1 MTRSTVQLDPPR
13 REAVDATAAEEPSG
27 AARAAHFDTFALV
40 SAAVGAL
47 ALTPLSPELRAIMLA
62 AFVLTG
68 PGLAVVT
75 WMRLQT
81 PAIVA
86 AVPLT
91 GLSMMTGFT
100 AVIGWSNRWLPVPFL
115 LTLVGGVVLS
125 VLLHARHAG
134 GLATLVPARPRGTT
148 LRGNVPLLC
157 TLATLGVWLALLP
170 GLLNVPYSE
179 FGLLAVGT
187 GPGLVVVVVSMVGAF
202 AWALRKN
209 HVVSAAVIVGAV
221 IVVQRATV
229 SVITEAPIYTW
240 TYKHIGVVDYIQQ
253 HQALPP
259 RGIDVYGEWPA
270 FFTAFAWFGDIT
282 SVDSL
287 LVAQWF
293 APVVHAL
300 LALLVG
306 ALAMLLG
313 LEIRHALAA
322 AMIVELANWVGQD
335 YFAPQAFALLMAVG
349 VLALLVAS
357 RTCHQAGYI
366 ALLAFAALIPTHQLT
381 PYWLLGVIVALV
393 VTRQIKPWWLPIPY
407 MAMLI
412 GYLVPRMYVVLP
424 HGLFSGANPVA
435 NGTSNVEYAGSL
447 GKLVTSTVCRGLSAA
462 VILFALVGIVVWWR
476 QGRPFLI
483 PMIMAF
489 SSFSL
494 LFLQSYGGEAIF
506 RVYLYALPGCAI
518 LIAPLLLAAVTVT
531 GRHVA
536 LERVTTVFAAVALG
550 GAAVAGMQGYYG
562 LWSLVVE
569 YRSQVMLFDD
579 LTADIHGP
587 AMITSLDSAGF
598 PSRATADY
606 ADLAKYDQDFDTPI
620 VDRWPEF
627 AKYFPDAHQFDDIT
641 LVAESSSTE
650 TYFVFTSQSN
660 DAIEY
665 YRYFTPE
672 AVARFEDQFRLSPQW
687 SIRLQD
693 AHTTV
698 YQFDRTGSG
707 ADITGG

>member
-1 MTRSTVQLDPPR
+1 MTRSAPPL
-13 REAVDATAAEEPSG
+13 DATRPTPVAATADAEEPG
-27 AARAAHFDTFALV
+27 RYDILALV

-47 ALTPLSPELRAIMLA
+47 ALAPLSPELRAILLA
-62 AFVLTG
+62 TFILTG

-75 WMRLQT
+75 WMRLQA
-81 PAIVA
+81 PAVA
-86 AVPLT
+86 AAIPLT

-100 AVIGWSNRWLPVPFL
+100 AVLGWANRWVPVPFL
-115 LTLVGGVVLS
+115 LTLVAGVTVS
-125 VLLHARHAG
+125 TLLHARHEG
-134 GLATLVPARPRGTT
+134 GLATLAPSALRGTT
-148 LRGNVPLLC
+148 LRGNAPLLV
-157 TLATLGVWLALLP
+157 TLAMIGAWMAVLP
-170 GLLNVPYSE
+170 GLIDVPYSE

-187 GPGLVVVVVSMVGAF
+187 GPGLVLVVASMVGAF
-202 AWALRKN
+202 TWALRRN
-209 HVVSAAVIVGAV
+209 HLVTAVSIIGAV
-221 IVVQRATV
+221 ILVQRATV
-229 SVITEAPIYTW
+229 SLITEAPIYTW
-240 TYKHIGVVDYIQQ
+240 TYKHIGVVDYLQQ
-253 HQALPP
+253 HQTLPP

-270 FFTAFAWFGDIT
+270 FFTAFAWFGEIT

-293 APVVHAL
+293 APVIHAL

-322 AMIVELANWVGQD
+322 AMIIELVNWVGQD
-335 YFAPQAFALLMAVG
+335 YFAPQAFALLMAVAI
-349 VLALLVAS
+349 LALLIAS
-357 RTCHQAGYI
+357 RTSHHAGYI

-381 PYWLLGVIVALV
+381 PYWLLGVIVALA
-393 VTRQIKPWWLPIPY
+393 VTRQIKPWWLPVPY
-407 MAMLI
+407 LAMLV

-424 HGLFSGANPVA
+424 HGLFSGVNPVA
-435 NGTSNVEYAGSL
+435 NGSSNVEYAGSL
-447 GKLVTSTVCRGLSAA
+447 GKLFTSTICRGMSAA
-462 VILFALVGIVVWWR
+462 VIVLAVAGIFVWWR
-476 QGRPFLI
+476 QGRPFLAPVI
-483 PMIMAF
+483 IAF

-494 LFLQSYGGEAIF
+494 LFLQNYGGEAIF

-518 LIAPLLLAAVTVT
+518 LIAPLFVTTVTHT
-531 GRHVA
+531 GRHAV
-536 LERVTTVFAAVALG
+536 LDRVTASFAAVALI

-569 YRSQVMLFDD
+569 YRSQVTLFDD

-598 PSRATADY
+598 PSRGTADY

-627 AKYFPDAHQFDDIT
+627 PVKFPDARQFEDIT
-641 LVAESSSTE
+641 LVAESSSAE
-650 TYFVFTSQSN
+650 TYFVFTRQAL
-660 DAIEY
+660 DAIDY

-672 AVARFEDQFRLSPQW
+672 AVAKFEGQFRDSPQW

-693 AHTTV
+693 EHTIV

-707 ADITGG
+707 AAGAGG